1 MKRRIGKAFTPGS
14 RLPALDFRLDHG
26 HGRGMEPVV
35 SVLMPVRNARAT
47 VAAAMESVLAQT
59 TAEWEFVIVD
69 DGSSDGTSAVLQR
82 FAREDA
88 RIVLIRQKAAG
99 IAEALQN
106 GCAVCRGDFI
116 ARMDADDVMEARRLE
131 LQRRFLIENG
141 DCGLVS
147 CQVRFGGTEA
157 GYATH
162 VDWVNSLRTPEAMS
176 VRRFVEAP
184 VAHPSVMFRRELV
197 ERHGGY
203 RSGDFPEDYEL
214 WLRWLEA
221 GVRFG
226 KTEEALL
233 TWNDPP
239 QRLSRTDGRYSVEAF
254 YAMKCGYLQR
264 WLEAH
269 AAGREVWLWGAG
281 RITRRRFDPL
291 TGVTGFIDVDA
302 SKRGRHR
309 DGREVRLADDLPER
323 SGSFILAGVGSRGA
337 RERIHAHLTRR
348 GWEEGRDFLL
358 VA

>member
-1 MKRRIGKAFTPGS
+1 
-14 RLPALDFRLDHG
+14 
-26 HGRGMEPVV
+26 MEPFV

-47 VAAAMESVLAQT
+47 VAAAIQSVLAQT
-59 TAEWEFVIVD
+59 AADWELVIVD
-69 DGSSDGTSAVLQR
+69 DGSTDGTSEILER

-99 IAEALQN
+99 ITEALQD
-106 GCAVCRGDFI
+106 GCAACRGDFI
-116 ARMDADDVMEARRLE
+116 ARMDADDVMDARRLE
-131 LQRRFLIENG
+131 LQRRFLMEHE

-157 GYATH
+157 GYAAH
-162 VDWVNSLRTPEAMS
+162 VEWVNSLRTAEAMS

-184 VAHPSVMFRRELV
+184 VAHPSVMFRRRLIAM
-197 ERHGGY
+197 HGGY

-221 GVRFG
+221 GVGFG
-226 KTEEALL
+226 KVEEALL

-264 WLEAH
+264 WLDAH
-269 AAGREVWLWGAG
+269 AAGRDVWLWGAG
-281 RITRRRFDPL
+281 RITRRRFDSL
-291 TGVTGFIDVDA
+291 TGVTGFIDVDE

-309 DGREVRLADDLPER
+309 DGRTVRLADDLPEK
-323 SGSFILAGVGSRGA
+323 SGSFILSGVGNRGA
-337 RERIHAHLTRR
+337 RERIHAHLTQR
-348 GWEEGRDFLL
+348 GWVEGRDFLL